1 MSYQIVVL
9 VENLDASRYFYRE
22 VLKLGPVTL
31 DSNYRVVFE
40 LSSDLSLVL
49 EKCTVGFMEHASGA
63 TRFAFE
69 CEDVPALDERLK
81 KDGCALSDP
90 FEFLGRTAYRG
101 NDPDGNVF
109 LVIGK

>member
-1 MSYQIVVL
+1 MTYQIVVL
-9 VENLDASRYFYRE
+9 VENFDASRYFYRE
-22 VLKLGPVTL
+22 VLQLGPVTL

-40 LSSDLSLVL
+40 LSPDLSLVL
-49 EKCTVGFMEHASGA
+49 EKCTAAFMEHASGA

-69 CEDVPALDERLK
+69 CEDVPALAERLK

-90 FEFLGRTAYRG
+90 FEWLGRTAYRG
-101 NDPDGNVF
+101 SDLDGNVF